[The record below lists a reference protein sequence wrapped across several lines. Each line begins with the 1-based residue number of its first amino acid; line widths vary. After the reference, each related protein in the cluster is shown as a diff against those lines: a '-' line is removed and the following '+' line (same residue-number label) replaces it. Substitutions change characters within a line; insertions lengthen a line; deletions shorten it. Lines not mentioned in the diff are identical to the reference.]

1 MMWKLSD
8 LRIQTICVLLIC
20 SFPVQVAAMQSEDG
34 STELTRPKIGL
45 VLSGGG
51 ARGAA
56 HVGVLKVLEQNH
68 IPVDV
73 IAGTSFGAIVGG
85 LYAAGYSAVELE
97 EILEN
102 IDWKESLS
110 GRAPREESSFRRKQD
125 DNGFLIKFKIGIKDG
140 KLKLP
145 SGLITPNNLRL
156 TLQDLIN
163 EETDVDDFDNLK
175 IPFRAVATDLESG
188 GAVVLSHGDLA
199 SAIVA
204 SMAVPALFPPVNYEG
219 QLLVDGGVSNN
230 VPVNVAREMGAD
242 IVIVVDISTPM
253 MKKDD
258 IGSLTKVVDQ
268 LILIMTNQNTAAQLA
283 SLSDKD
289 ILIRPDLDD
298 IGFADFE
305 HALEVIPRGADA
317 AQRVLNRL
325 QEHSLSQQDW
335 LAFTETQ
342 VSGQREQ
349 PIVNFIRIVN
359 DANVSDEVIRARLS
373 QVIGDALDVV
383 RLSTD
388 LSEVY
393 GLELF
398 EEVSYR
404 LVEEEGRTGVEV
416 MARRSENGQRFI
428 RFGLALQEDFN
439 GETGFQM
446 STAFNNLAVN
456 QMGGEVEARVTIG
469 TEFGLFT
476 EFYQPIDYAQ
486 RYYFFA
492 NAGGGK
498 YNRNVFD
505 DEGRILSQA
514 RISQVYLQGGLGTN
528 FGNWGTLRIGMQRVN
543 GTVKG
548 RIGYPEDFK
557 LPFDDTAF
565 VTQFSIDTL
574 DNVQFPHKGM
584 VFDSEYKNSMSWL
597 NGDSRVDTV
606 QFGAYHPF
614 SWGKNTL
621 GVNYQIGTSW
631 NGTPDETDLFEL
643 GGFLNLSAYFPG
655 QLTGNHRASA
665 GLIYYRRI
673 AGGLRFLTQTP
684 IYLGAVLEAGNV
696 WNNRDDVSLNDL
708 HHSASL
714 FFGADTFLGP
724 VYLGYAVGDDGRS
737 AAFLYIGQIF

>member
-1 MMWKLSD
+1 MMWKLPD
-8 LRIQTICVLLIC
+8 LRIQIICILLIC
-20 SFPVQVAAMQSEDG
+20 PFSSQVAAKQNEDG
-34 STELTRPKIGL
+34 STERIRPKIGL

-85 LYAAGYSAVELE
+85 LYASGYSAVELE
-97 EILEN
+97 EILAN

-163 EETDVDDFDNLK
+163 EKANVDDFDDLK

-188 GAVVLSHGDLA
+188 GAVVLGRGDLA

-204 SMAVPALFPPVNYEG
+204 SMAVPALFPPVDYEG

-230 VPVNVAREMGAD
+230 VPVDVAREMGAD

-258 IGSLTKVVDQ
+258 IESLTKVVDQ
-268 LILIMTNQNTAAQLA
+268 LILIMTNQNTAVQLA
-283 SLSDKD
+283 SLSEKD

-305 HALEVIPRGADA
+305 QALEVIPRGVDA
-317 AQRVLNRL
+317 AQRELTRL

-335 LAFTETQ
+335 LAFTDTQ

-349 PIVNFIRIVN
+349 PVVNFIRIVN

-373 QVIGDALDVV
+373 QVTGEALDVE
-383 RLSTD
+383 RLSAD

-404 LVEEEGRTGVEV
+404 LVEENDLTGIEV
-416 MARRSENGQRFI
+416 LARRSENGQRFI

-469 TEFGLFT
+469 DDFGLFT

-498 YNRNVFD
+498 FNRNVFD
-505 DEGRILSQA
+505 DEGRILAQA
-514 RISQVYLQGGLGTN
+514 RISQVYLQSGLGTN
-528 FGNWGTLRIGMQRVN
+528 FGNWGTLRLGVQRVS

-557 LPFDDTAF
+557 QSFDDTAF

-584 VFDSEYKNSMSWL
+584 VFDSEYKNSMSWW
-597 NGDSRVDTV
+597 NGDGSVDTV

-621 GVNYQIGTSW
+621 GVNYQIGTSM
-631 NGTPDETDLFEL
+631 NGTPEERDLFEL

-655 QLTGNHRASA
+655 QLTGNHRGSA

-708 HHSASL
+708 HYSASL
-714 FFGADTFLGP
+714 FLGADTFLGP
-724 VYLGYAVGDDGRS
+724 VYLGYAVGDDDQS
-737 AAFLYIGQIF
+737 ATFLYIGQIF

>member
-1 MMWKLSD
+1 MWKLRD
-8 LRIQTICVLLIC
+8 HCIQTVCILLIC
-20 SFPVQVAAMQSEDG
+20 SFPVQVAAVQNEDG
-34 STELTRPKIGL
+34 ATDQNRPKIGL

-56 HVGVLKVLEQNH
+56 HVGVLKVLEQNQ

-73 IAGTSFGAIVGG
+73 IAGTSFGAIIGG
-85 LYAAGYSAVELE
+85 LYASGYSAVELE
-97 EILEN
+97 GILAN

-110 GRAPREESSFRRKQD
+110 GRAPRDERSFRRKQD
-125 DNGFLIKFKIGIKDG
+125 DSGFLIKFKVGIKDG

-145 SGLITPNNLRL
+145 SGLITPNNWRL

-163 EETDVDDFDNLK
+163 EVTDVDDFDDLK

-188 GAVVLSHGDLA
+188 RAVVLGRGNLA

-204 SMAVPALFPPVNYEG
+204 SMAVPALFPPVDYEG
-219 QLLVDGGVSNN
+219 RLLVDGGISNN

-258 IGSLTKVVDQ
+258 IESFTKVIDQ
-268 LILIMTNQNTAAQLA
+268 LMLIMTNQNTAVQLA
-283 SLSDKD
+283 SLSEKD

-298 IGFADFE
+298 IGFTDFE
-305 HALEVIPRGADA
+305 RALEAVPRGVDS
-317 AQRVLNRL
+317 AQRVLPRL
-325 QEHSLSQQDW
+325 LENSLSKQDW
-335 LAFTETQ
+335 LAFTDTQ

-349 PIVNFIRIVN
+349 PVVDFIRIIN
-359 DANVSDEVIRARLS
+359 DANVSDEVIRARVS
-373 QVIGDALDVV
+373 QVMGEELDVG
-383 RLSTD
+383 RLSAD
-388 LSEVY
+388 LSEIF

-404 LVEEEGRTGVEV
+404 LVEENNRTGVEV
-416 MARRSENGQRFI
+416 LARRSENGQRFL
-428 RFGLALQEDFN
+428 RFGLALQEDFD

-446 STAFNNLAVN
+446 SAAFNNLAVN

-469 TEFGLFT
+469 DEFGLFT
-476 EFYQPIDYAQ
+476 EFYQPVDYAQ
-486 RYYFFA
+486 RYYLFA

-498 YNRNVFD
+498 YNSNVFD

-514 RISQVYLQGGLGTN
+514 RISQVYLQGGVGTN
-528 FGNWGTLRIGMQRVN
+528 FGRWGTLRFGMQRVS

-548 RIGYPEDFK
+548 RIGYPKDFK
-557 LPFDDTAF
+557 FPYDDTAF
-565 VTQFSIDTL
+565 VTRFSVDTL
-574 DNVQFPHKGM
+574 DNVQFPHRGM
-584 VFDSEYKNSMSWL
+584 SFDFEYKNSMPWL
-597 NGDSRVDTV
+597 GGDGSVDTV

-614 SWGKNTL
+614 SWGKNTV
-621 GVNYQIGTSW
+621 GVNYRFGTSM
-631 NGTPDETDLFEL
+631 NGTPDETNLFPL

-655 QLTGNHRASA
+655 QLTGNHRGSA
-665 GLIYYRRI
+665 GLVYYRRV

-684 IYLGAVLEAGNV
+684 IYLGALLEAGNV

-724 VYLGYAVGDDGRS
+724 VYLGYAVGDDSQS